1 MLDLQNTTDLVK
13 KELQSDLYLLE
24 ILKDDLVNVSALSRN
39 LLPKIRAEN
48 PKATIESISIAIKRY
63 VEREKK
69 SRISDRLKKIIA
81 NTQLSTKN
89 DIIHITFKRNQ
100 NVVNQISKISSK
112 IEWDNEEIFFV
123 NQGSGEIT
131 VIIDKKNKQL
141 LDGCRSYLTEYTKNL
156 AVLSLKELF
165 QMEGRD
171 IPGLYAYFIS
181 QISRNG
187 INIIELASTLS
198 QLTFVISEN
207 DITRAYEV
215 INEKIKHFRRE
226 NKP

>member
-1 MLDLQNTTDLVK
+1 MLNLRPTTELVK

-24 ILKDDLVNVSALSRN
+24 ILKDNLVNVSALSRK
-39 LLPKIRAEN
+39 LLSKIKSEN

-63 VEREKK
+63 VEQEKK
-69 SRISDRLKKIIA
+69 SRISEKLKKIIA

-89 DIIHITFKRNQ
+89 DIIHVTFKRNQ

-112 IEWDNEEIFFV
+112 IKWDNEEIFFV

-131 VIIDKKNKQL
+131 VILDKKNKQL
-141 LDGCRSYLTEYTKNL
+141 LEECKQYTVEYTKNL
-156 AVLSLKELF
+156 AILSLKESF

-171 IPGLYAYFIS
+171 IPGLYAYFIN

-187 INIIELASTLS
+187 INLIEIVSTLS
-198 QLTFVISEN
+198 QLTFVVSEN
-207 DITRAYEV
+207 DIIKAYEL
-215 INEKIKHFRRE
+215 INAKIKYFRRE
-226 NKP
+226 IKS